1 MEEIKRHCPYY
12 LPCGL
17 CTLYNEKC
25 SAVGR
30 FNVYPTDNPIPIT
43 IVKLEP
49 SIEATTICGNDNNVA
64 FVGKGRKKILNG

>member
-17 CTLYNEKC
+17 CTLYNETC

-43 IVKLEP
+43 VIKLEP
-49 SIEATTICGNDNNVA
+49 SIEATTICGDDSNVA

>member
-49 SIEATTICGNDNNVA
+49 SIEATTICGDNNNVT